1 MYKNIFYNKKKS
13 VICLWEQIKGQN
25 LYTDIDW
32 APYVFLP
39 ATGESDIKSIFGQP
53 MVKKSFNSF
62 YEYKNY
68 INENPEC
75 HEALVKPEI
84 QFLAERYHGIPDE
97 EIEIPILRIYSI
109 DIETSAENFTDAQE
123 AKDPITLISIWDTL
137 TGGAWTFGTHEYN
150 GNLPDV
156 TYIKCNN
163 EKDLISRFLSHLKSN
178 PFDVLTG
185 WNIYTFDIPYIITR
199 ILKLWGEETK
209 IHNYLSPIHQVS
221 MWTGAKVYDG
231 SGRMMK
237 GSEYKLDI
245 GGITILDYMDIYKR
259 YGERLESYSL
269 NYVSSHELEKGKLD
283 YSQEALNLRDLYLN
297 NFDKF
302 VEYNVIDAKRP
313 VQLEKKL
320 GYIQMIQTLSLLTK
334 TPMYCYQT
342 QNAQIEGLVLTY
354 LKRHSQCAPPL
365 IKGIKEDYE
374 AAYVKEPIPGVYKWV
389 VDIDVMSEYPT
400 AIITLNMSPETYF
413 GKILDLKEEDIVRY
427 TAARQFPIIKVKK
440 PGDKIIEY
448 DHQKLATFN
457 NALAA
462 GKLSIAPNGA
472 MFVTGKVG
480 ILADVAFQ
488 LFAQRKKFKSK
499 MNKLIKAGG
508 NKNEVNRLDKL
519 QWTTKILLN
528 SIYGIL
534 AIPYSRYANINIAE
548 AVTACGRHIIKSG
561 ERFINKLMNNP
572 NDELKAILKDL
583 KS

>member
-1 MYKNIFYNKKKS
+1 
-13 VICLWEQIKGQN
+13 VVRLWEQIKGQN

-39 ATGESDIKSIFGQP
+39 TSGEVDIKSIFDQP
-53 MVKKSFNSF
+53 MVKKTFNTF
-62 YEYKNY
+62 YEYKNF
-68 INENPEC
+68 IKENPDS
-75 HEALVKPEI
+75 HENSVKPEI
-84 QFLAERYHGIPDE
+84 QFLAERYSGIPDE
-97 EIEIPILRIYSI
+97 EIEIPTLKIYSI

-123 AKDPITLISIWDTL
+123 AKDPITLISIWDMT
-137 TGGAWTFGTHEYN
+137 AWRATTFGVCDYT
-150 GNLPDV
+150 GNLPDI
-156 TYIKCNN
+156 TYVKCNN
-163 EKDLISRFLSHLKSN
+163 EKDLISRFLAYLKSN
-178 PFDVLTG
+178 PFDVVTG
-185 WNIYTFDIPYIITR
+185 WNCYAFDLPYIINR
-199 ILKLWGEETK
+199 IFNLWGGETK

-245 GGITILDYMDIYKR
+245 GGVTILDYMDIYKR
-259 YGERLESYSL
+259 YGEKLESYSL
-269 NYVSSHELEKGKLD
+269 NFVSSHELEKGKLD
-283 YSQEALNLRDLYLN
+283 YSQEAINLRDLYLN
-297 NFDKF
+297 NFDTF

-313 VQLEKKL
+313 AQLEKKL
-320 GYIQMIQTLSLLTK
+320 GFIQMIQTLSLLTK

-354 LKRHSQCAPPL
+354 LKRHGQCAPGL
-365 IKGIKEDYE
+365 TMGIKEDYE
-374 AAYVKEPIPGVYKWV
+374 AAYVKEPRPGIYKWIA
-389 VDIDVMSEYPT
+389 DMDVMSEYPT

-427 TAARQFPIIKVKK
+427 TAARQFPVIKVKK

-448 DHQKLATFN
+448 DREKIITFN

-480 ILADVAFQ
+480 VLADVAFQ
-488 LFAQRKKFKSK
+488 LFAQRKKFKGK

-508 NKNEVNRLDKL
+508 NKNEINRLDKL

-561 ERFINKLMNNP
+561 ERFINDLLNNP
-572 NDELKAILKDL
+572 NSELKVILEEL